1 MGVTQRL
8 RNRMSRFL
16 QRPGTTV
23 DLTPLRKNL
32 PAIREREDELTELD
46 DAALTER
53 ARAATSVVDICAVGR
68 EAARR
73 GLGERPYDVQLLG
86 AMAMLGG
93 SVAEMATGEGKTLT
107 AAIAAYGHARSGNG
121 PVHVLTV
128 NDYLARRD
136 AEWMEPVYTLLGLS
150 VGWVTEAS
158 THEERLEAYAR
169 DVTYVSVS
177 EAGFDY
183 LRDQLVTDLADRVQ
197 RELSTAIV
205 DEADSIL
212 IDEARV
218 PMVLAG
224 AVPGEQDP
232 VHAAAAAVRGLRA
245 NRHYEIADDGR
256 SVAFT
261 TAGLAAVE
269 KALGDID
276 LYDDAHVEQLSAAN
290 VALHAHALLHRDV
303 DYIVRGGAVEL
314 IDEMRGRVA
323 QRRRW
328 PDGLQA
334 AVEAKE
340 GLDQTAEGEVL
351 GTITVQAFVA
361 LYPTVC
367 GMTAT
372 AVLVGDQLREYFR
385 LEVAVIPP
393 NTPCIRVDE
402 PDRIYATRGE
412 KEDALVAEIAAS
424 HEVGRPVLVGT
435 LDVKESE
442 SLAAALA
449 ASGVPCVVLNAK
461 NDDEEAAIIA
471 EAGTYGAVTVSTQM
485 AGRGVDIRLGGSDQ
499 ADRDRVAGLG
509 GLYVLGGGRHH
520 SRRVDDQLRG
530 RAGRQGDPGTS
541 VFFVSLEDELIQ
553 RHAPDAVPPSPR
565 MNADGLVTDE
575 QVDFAVEHAQ
585 RISEGVQHE
594 IHRNTWRYSVV
605 IEQQRKALA
614 ERRERLLTTDVAA
627 QMLRRRSPDKAAEV
641 DALDE
646 AAVETDDGG
655 EPDDAAVVAVEA
667 DLAAIEGDLGGTDGG
682 TDGGIEGGVAAAERP
697 ADEPARRVA
706 RSDVGADGD
715 AEVADV
721 GADGDAE
728 VADEAADERPADEPA
743 GRVAR
748 SDERVGG
755 DAEVADEAA
764 DGEGTLSRV
773 GRSIA
778 LYQLDR
784 LWAEHLAELSEVR
797 EGVHLRA
804 LGRLDPLDEFHR
816 SAVPAFN
823 ALVPAIEER
832 TVESFDEMQIGRGW
846 QPDASSLVRPSAT
859 WTYLVHDNP
868 FGSELDRLIAA
879 VGRRLGGGSR

>member
-1 MGVTQRL
+1 MGVSQRL
-8 RNRMSRFL
+8 KTRFRRFL

-23 DLTPLRKNL
+23 DLAPLEKLL
-32 PAIREREDELTELD
+32 PAIEAREEELSALDDVELTE
-46 DAALTER
+46 AAGR
-53 ARAATSVVDICAVGR
+53 AEGYQEICAIGR

-73 GLGERPYDVQLLG
+73 GLDQRPYDVQLLG
-86 AMAMLGG
+86 AMALLSGK
-93 SVAEMATGEGKTLT
+93 VAEMATGEGKTLT
-107 AAIAAYGHARSGNG
+107 ATIAAYGHVRLGNG

-136 AEWMEPVYTLLGLS
+136 AQWMEPVYTLLGLT
-150 VGWVTEAS
+150 VGWVNEAS
-158 THEERLEAYAR
+158 TPQERRDAYAC

-183 LRDQLVTDLADRVQ
+183 LRDQLVTDIADRVQ
-197 RELSTAIV
+197 PALRTAIV

-232 VHAAAAAVRGLRA
+232 VHTAAALVRGLRKGK
-245 NRHYEIADDGR
+245 HYTVAEDGR

-261 TAGLAAVE
+261 SAGLAAVE
-269 KALGDID
+269 AKLGID
-276 LYDDAHVEQLSAAN
+276 LYDEEHVEQLSAVN

-303 DYIVRGGAVEL
+303 DYIVRDGSVEL

-340 GLDQTAEGEVL
+340 GLDATAEGEVL
-351 GTITVQAFVA
+351 GTIAVQAYIA
-361 LYPTVC
+361 LYPKVC

-372 AVLVGDQLREYFR
+372 AVLVGDQLREFFG

-393 NTPCIRVDE
+393 NTPCIREDE
-402 PDRIYATRGE
+402 PDRIYATRAE
-412 KEDALVAEIAAS
+412 KEEALIDEIKRN
-424 HEVGRPVLVGT
+424 HERGRPVLVGT

-442 SLAAALA
+442 GLAAGLNA
-449 ASGVPCVVLNAK
+449 AGVPCVVLNAK

-471 EAGTYGAVTVSTQM
+471 EAGAYGAVTVSTQM

-499 ADRDRVAGLG
+499 ADRDRVAELG
-509 GLYVLGGGRHH
+509 GLYVIGSGRHD

-530 RAGRQGDPGTS
+530 RAGRQGDPGGS
-541 VFFVSLEDELIQ
+541 VFCVSLEDDLVV
-553 RHAPDAVPPSPR
+553 RHAGDTVPPSPR

-575 QVDFAVEHAQ
+575 LVDYAVEHAQ
-585 RISEGVQHE
+585 RVAEGVNHE

-627 QMLRRRSPDKAAEV
+627 LMLLDKLPDKAGEM
-641 DALDE
+641 DE
-646 AAVETDDGG
+646 
-655 EPDDAAVVAVEA
+655 
-667 DLAAIEGDLGGTDGG
+667 DLLA
-682 TDGGIEGGVAAAERP
+682 
-697 ADEPARRVA
+697 RVA
-706 RSDVGADGD
+706 
-715 AEVADV
+715 
-721 GADGDAE
+721 
-728 VADEAADERPADEPA
+728 
-743 GRVAR
+743 
-748 SDERVGG
+748 
-755 DAEVADEAA
+755 
-764 DGEGTLSRV
+764 
-773 GRSIA
+773 RSIA
-778 LYQLDR
+778 LYHLDR
-784 LWAEHLAELSEVR
+784 LWADHLAELSEVR

-816 SAVPAFN
+816 AAVPAFN
-823 ALVPAIEER
+823 DLIPEIEKR
-832 TVESFDEMQIGRGW
+832 TIATFEETEFDEDW
-846 QPDASSLVRPSAT
+846 EPDAAKLVRPSAT

-868 FGSELDRLIAA
+868 FGSELDRLIAS
-879 VGRRLGGGSR
+879 VGRRLTGASR

>member
-1 MGVTQRL
+1 MGVSQRL
-8 RNRMSRFL
+8 KTRFRRFL

-23 DLTPLRKNL
+23 DLAPLEKLL
-32 PAIREREDELTELD
+32 PTIEAREEDLTELTDEELTE
-46 DAALTER
+46 AAGR
-53 ARAATSVVDICAVGR
+53 AEDFVEICAVGR

-73 GLGERPYDVQLLG
+73 GLDQRPYDVQLLG
-86 AMAMLGG
+86 AMSLLAGK
-93 SVAEMATGEGKTLT
+93 VAEMATGEGKTLT
-107 AAIAAYGHARSGNG
+107 ATIAAYGHVRRGNG

-136 AEWMEPVYTLLGLS
+136 AEWMEPVYRLLGLN

-158 THEERLEAYAR
+158 TREERQVAYAC

-177 EAGFDY
+177 EAGFDF
-183 LRDQLVTDLADRVQ
+183 LRDQLVTDIDDRVQ
-197 RELSTAIV
+197 PPLTTAIV

-224 AVPGEQDP
+224 AVSGEQDP
-232 VHAAAAAVRGLRA
+232 VHTAAAVVRGLRPG
-245 NRHYEIADDGR
+245 RHYLVADDGR

-261 TAGLAAVE
+261 DTGLAEVE
-269 KALGDID
+269 SRLGGID
-276 LYDDAHVEQLSAAN
+276 LYDDEHVEQLSAVN

-303 DYIVRGGAVEL
+303 DYIVRNDGVEL

-340 GLDQTAEGEVL
+340 GLDATAEGEIL
-351 GTITVQAFVA
+351 GSITVQAYVA
-361 LYPTVC
+361 LYRTVC

-372 AVLVGDQLREYFR
+372 AVLVGDQLREFFN
-385 LEVAVIPP
+385 LEVAVIPS
-393 NTPCIRVDE
+393 NTPCVRVDD
-402 PDRIYATRGE
+402 PDRIYATRAE
-412 KEDALVAEIAAS
+412 KEEALIEEIREQ
-424 HEVGRPVLVGT
+424 HETGRPVLIGT
-435 LDVKESE
+435 LDVRESE
-442 SLAAALA
+442 RLAAALQEA
-449 ASGVPCVVLNAK
+449 GVPCTVLNAK
-461 NDDEEAAIIA
+461 NDAEEAAIIA
-471 EAGTYGAVTVSTQM
+471 EAGAYGAVTVSTQM

-499 ADRDRVAGLG
+499 SDRDRVAELG
-509 GLYVLGGGRHH
+509 GLFVIGSGRHD

-530 RAGRQGDPGTS
+530 RAGRQGDPGRS
-541 VFFVSLEDELIQ
+541 VFYVSLEDELVI
-553 RHAPDAVPPSPR
+553 RHAADAIPPSPR

-585 RISEGVQHE
+585 RIAEGVNHE

-614 ERRERLLTTDVAA
+614 ERRERLLTTEVAA
-627 QMLRRRSPDKAAEV
+627 EMLTDRFPDRAKEM
-641 DALDE
+641 DE
-646 AAVETDDGG
+646 E
-655 EPDDAAVVAVEA
+655 
-667 DLAAIEGDLGGTDGG
+667 L
-682 TDGGIEGGVAAAERP
+682 
-697 ADEPARRVA
+697 
-706 RSDVGADGD
+706 
-715 AEVADV
+715 
-721 GADGDAE
+721 
-728 VADEAADERPADEPA
+728 
-743 GRVAR
+743 
-748 SDERVGG
+748 
-755 DAEVADEAA
+755 
-764 DGEGTLSRV
+764 LSRV

-778 LYQLDR
+778 LYHLDR
-784 LWAEHLAELSEVR
+784 LWAQHLAELSEVR

-823 ALVPAIEER
+823 ALVPEIETR
-832 TVESFDEMQIGRGW
+832 TVETFEESEFTEDWEPDE
-846 QPDASSLVRPSAT
+846 SKLVRPSAT

-879 VGRRLGGGSR
+879 VGRRLSSGSR